1 LLLFLVISKGELL
14 NILDNEKIVLDS
26 IPQKM
31 IDILYDFPNQFK
43 TAENIIRKLTLSF
56 NKKYK
61 NSIILGVGSS
71 SNTAYRLIT
80 SIEINKLNIPIVLFT
95 KATIPP
101 WVNKDTLVIAIS
113 HSGNSIEIIEAVDKV
128 LEFGC
133 EVFAI
138 TTGGALKQKAEKN
151 KNIKIIQYKA
161 DMISRMAIG
170 YIYVLLVNILN
181 KAGAVDICSDRKDCL
196 LGIDWDEVENAIS
209 KFSQEVVPGIKTHNN
224 IAKKTAINIFN
235 KFPVIYGSN
244 RLTGTVSYRLK
255 NQICMNSNNFAHYNT
270 LPEMDHGEIAAWE
283 MKYELRNKFF
293 VIFITDHD
301 SKEETK
307 RRVEIMKGILIEKGI
322 NFEEIILEGPSDAA
336 KALSGIFLADWIS
349 VYLSVLN
356 KTDPT
361 STKLLD
367 LMKRRFEQVSS
378 S

>member
-1 LLLFLVISKGELL
+1 V
-14 NILDNEKIVLDS
+14 V
-26 IPQKM
+26 
-31 IDILYDFPNQFK
+31 
-43 TAENIIRKLTLSF
+43 
-56 NKKYK
+56 
-61 NSIILGVGSS
+61 
-71 SNTAYRLIT
+71 
-80 SIEINKLNIPIVLFT
+80 
-95 KATIPP
+95 
-101 WVNKDTLVIAIS
+101 AIS
-113 HSGNSIEIIEAVDKV
+113 HSGNSVEIIDAVDKV
-128 LEFGC
+128 LESGC
-133 EVFAI
+133 KVFAI
-138 TTGGALKQKAEKN
+138 TTGGRLKQKAKKN

-161 DMISRMAIG
+161 DMISRMAVG
-170 YIYVLLVNILN
+170 YIYVCLVNVLN
-181 KAGAVDICSDRKDCL
+181 KAGAIDICSNKKDCL
-196 LGIDWDEVENAIS
+196 LGIDWDEVQNAIF
-209 KFSQEVVPGIKTHNN
+209 KFAKEVGPEIKTHNN
-224 IAKKTAINIFN
+224 IAKRTAINIFN

-301 SKEETK
+301 SKVETK
-307 RRVEIMKGILIEKGI
+307 RRVEILKGVLIEKGI

-349 VYLSVLN
+349 VYLAVLN

>member
-1 LLLFLVISKGELL
+1 MNL
-14 NILDNEKIVLDS
+14 LDNEKAVLDR
-26 IPQKM
+26 IPKKM

-43 TAENIIRKLTLSF
+43 TAENIIRKTELSF
-56 NKKYK
+56 DRKYK
-61 NSIILGVGSS
+61 NAIILGVGSS

-80 SIEINKLNIPIVLFT
+80 SMEINKLNIPIFLFM

-101 WVNKDTLVIAIS
+101 WVDEDTLVIAVS
-113 HSGNSIEIIEAVDKV
+113 HSGNSIEVIEGVDKV
-128 LEFGC
+128 LKLGC
-133 EVFAI
+133 KVFAI
-138 TTGGALKQKAEKN
+138 TTGGTLKQKAEKN
-151 KNIKIIQYKA
+151 KNIKVIQYEA
-161 DMISRMAIG
+161 DMISRMAVG
-170 YIYVLLVNILN
+170 YIYVCLVNTLN
-181 KAGAVDICSDRKDCL
+181 KAGAVDICSDKEECL

-209 KFSQEVVPGIKTHNN
+209 KFSKEVGPEIKTHNN

-283 MKYELRNKFF
+283 MKYEMRNKFF

-307 RRVEIMKGILIEKGI
+307 RRVEILKGVLIEKGI

-367 LMKRRFEQVSS
+367 LMKRRFEQVNS
-378 S
+378 

>member
-1 LLLFLVISKGELL
+1 MLLFLVISKGELL

-138 TTGGALKQKAEKN
+138 TTGG
-151 KNIKIIQYKA
+151 
-161 DMISRMAIG
+161 
-170 YIYVLLVNILN
+170 
-181 KAGAVDICSDRKDCL
+181 GA
-196 LGIDWDEVENAIS
+196 
-209 KFSQEVVPGIKTHNN
+209 
-224 IAKKTAINIFN
+224 
-235 KFPVIYGSN
+235 
-244 RLTGTVSYRLK
+244 TGR
-255 NQICMNSNNFAHYNT
+255 A
-270 LPEMDHGEIAAWE
+270 
-283 MKYELRNKFF
+283 R
-293 VIFITDHD
+293 
-301 SKEETK
+301 
-307 RRVEIMKGILIEKGI
+307 
-322 NFEEIILEGPSDAA
+322 
-336 KALSGIFLADWIS
+336 
-349 VYLSVLN
+349 
-356 KTDPT
+356 
-361 STKLLD
+361 
-367 LMKRRFEQVSS
+367 
-378 S
+378 